1 MDVSLT
7 WLMLHGAQTYRIRV
21 LLFRLF
27 MSEGHLQAVY
37 NTAKKEGVEE
47 PNESQVNILRM
58 ASERI
63 HTFAQQEQRPGVVS
77 DIISLTDVHFMI
89 ALLAHLFRCI
99 EKQTELSENRTQG
112 LFVLLDLFGDLT
124 SCVSDCP
131 TIQNGIFEANLSL
144 LCIGKI
150 STSWIFSSNSPDMLR
165 RLSDDKPG
173 EGIKGLKVNLVRIL
187 GNISYKH
194 FPTQEQIR
202 TAGGIEILL
211 SHSKIDPTNECMFMY
226 MYPRNSN
233 QA

>member
-1 MDVSLT
+1 
-7 WLMLHGAQTYRIRV
+7 
-21 LLFRLF
+21 
-27 MSEGHLQAVY
+27 
-37 NTAKKEGVEE
+37 
-47 PNESQVNILRM
+47 M

-63 HTFAQQEQRPGVVS
+63 HSFAQQEQRPGVVS

-144 LCIGKI
+144 LCI
-150 STSWIFSSNSPDMLR
+150 DMLR
-165 RLSDDKPG
+165 SDDKPG

-211 SHSKIDPTNECMFMY
+211 SHSKIDPTNEY
-226 MYPRNSN
+226 IKEWSVLAIRNLCDNNEAN
-233 QA
+233 QNFIQSLQPQEVVDIPNELTAAGIQCEIEDGKLKYKAPQK